1 MANATYNDVSVEAR
15 TFTATRKWFSA
26 NDDKAWAEKFY
37 LTFIPVFFAYNA
49 LIQGMGWLDVGNF
62 WHFTQ
67 NFLMWFPYC
76 VMLPW
81 YLRRKQPIPFFK
93 QWWFKFQLYLVTFVF
108 FMTYF
113 NTEYFFKAL
122 GMRYNF
128 PQVTWY
134 FDSAYLGP
142 DQATALDEDQRIP
155 IGMYLNAIAFF
166 VVYHI
171 AAIIVIRRLYGLFPS
186 RSRLTQIATFLVAAW
201 ATALFFAWAESYFYM
216 TASASGNVWYIN
228 LPWQLQVGSWFYM
241 LYFICS
247 FPNIY
252 GLDESPNQ
260 QPWSLRRVAT
270 EAAAISMLVLLLCDL
285 WVVVG
290 FPTVPGPA

>member
-1 MANATYNDVSVEAR
+1 MAIATYGDVLKEHR
-15 TFTATRKWFSA
+15 NFTTSRKWFAA
-26 NDDKAWAEKFY
+26 NDDKAWAERFY
-37 LTFIPVFFAYNA
+37 LVFIPIFFAYNA
-49 LIQGMGWLDVGNF
+49 IIQSMGWLDVGNF
-62 WHFTQ
+62 WHLTQ

-76 VMLPW
+76 VALPL
-81 YLRRKQPIPFFK
+81 YLRRKQPIPFYK
-93 QWWFKFQLYLVTFVF
+93 QWWFKFQLYMVIFVF
-108 FMTYF
+108 FMTFF

-142 DQATALDEDQRIP
+142 NQATALAENQRIP
-155 IGMYLNAIAFF
+155 VGMYLNAIAFF
-166 VVYHI
+166 TVYHI
-171 AAIIVIRRLYGLFPS
+171 AAVIVIRRIAGLFPS
-186 RSRLTQIATFLVAAW
+186 HTRLKQIAGFAFASFI
-201 ATALFFAWAESYFYM
+201 TALFFAWAESYFYI
-216 TASASGNVWYIN
+216 TAAASGNVWYIN
-228 LPWQLQVGSWFYM
+228 LPWQLYVGSWFYM

-260 QPWSLRRVAT
+260 QPWSLARVAT

-285 WVVVG
+285 WVVLG